1 MKMPRRSP
9 RKLGKQQRRQ
19 ERRIEQRIPTTE
31 KLMKAL
37 QASGAPTWM
46 IECARIGYYDEW
58 KSTLA
63 LPLKQL
69 VDDARANG
77 LTEVAE
83 RAINGDFDGQDWEAD
98 EWRESPEGRATFQ
111 AFMDSIGKEKQP

>member
-1 MKMPRRSP
+1 MPRRSP

-63 LPLKQL
+63 LPLK
-69 VDDARANG
+69 
-77 LTEVAE
+77 
-83 RAINGDFDGQDWEAD
+83 
-98 EWRESPEGRATFQ
+98 
-111 AFMDSIGKEKQP
+111 